1 MSVYRM
7 RERMLA
13 IGDDFWI
20 ENADGDRVFKV
31 NGKAL
36 RIRQTLAFEDAHGNE
51 LLKIQERLVLAATV
65 AIDQMTHDQA
75 G

>member
-1 MSVYRM
+1 M
-7 RERMLA
+7 RERMIA